1 MSRVLWVIAT
11 LWQREMVRF
20 YRQPSRVIGALGS
33 PFIFWLLIGSGI
45 GTSFRS
51 GGAQP
56 QNYLE
61 YFFPG
66 TILLI
71 LLFTSIFS
79 TISLIEDRRQGFLQG
94 ILIAPIPRYSFVLGK
109 ILGGTTL
116 AFLQGVLFLLLGPWA
131 GIKIHF
137 SNWPAIAGALFIA
150 AFALTALGFFI
161 AWRFQSV
168 QGFHA
173 VMNLFLI
180 PIWILSGALFPPSG
194 ASNWL
199 RVVMIYNPLSYSL
212 ALIRASLFGSPALEP
227 FPAVSL
233 SVAVTLVFG
242 FTCFALSALA
252 AASTGQ
258 ADAQ

>member
-1 MSRVLWVIAT
+1 MDRVFWVVAT
-11 LWQREMVRF
+11 LWRREMVRF

-33 PFIFWLLIGSGI
+33 PFVFWLLIGSGI

-51 GGAQP
+51 SGAES

-94 ILIAPIPRYSFVLGK
+94 VLIAPIPRTSFVLGK
-109 ILGGTTL
+109 IFGGTTL
-116 AFLQGVLFLLLGPWA
+116 AFLQGILFLSLGPWM
-131 GIKIHF
+131 GMKIDL
-137 SNWPAIAGALFIA
+137 SNWLGISGTLFIT
-150 AFALTALGFFI
+150 AFALAGLGFFI
-161 AWRFQSV
+161 AWQFHSI

-180 PIWILSGALFPPSG
+180 PIWILSGALFPASG

-199 RVVMIYNPLSYSL
+199 RAVMICNPLSYSL
-212 ALIRASLFGSPALEP
+212 ALIRHSLFGSEALEP
-227 FPAVSL
+227 AIALSAVI
-233 SVAVTLVFG
+233 TLVFG
-242 FTCFALSALA
+242 FVCFILSTLT
-252 AASTGQ
+252 ASSVREGDVQ
-258 ADAQ
+258 